1 MYEQNYNLPFLVQED
16 DGTNSPL
23 DHQRV
28 ISKLTVGLGIL
39 FYREKAISLEP
50 LPETPLGEG
59 PGHQVPDVLL
69 FDNGVQLTRIIIEV
83 TQPRTTNH
91 DLKKIIHLIE
101 DDDYGILEGFVYN
114 YKTHEW
120 FRYRKGDG
128 GAATASSF
136 SDVMGVDMGPM
147 V

>member
-1 MYEQNYNLPFLVQED
+1 MTMYEQRYNSPFLVQED

-59 PGHQVPDVLL
+59 PDHQVPDVLL
-69 FDNGVQLTRIIIEV
+69 FDNEAQLTRIIVEV
-83 TQPRTTNH
+83 AQPRTINH
-91 DLKKIIHLIE
+91 DLKKVIRLIE
-101 DDDYGILEGFVYN
+101 D
-114 YKTHEW
+114 
-120 FRYRKGDG
+120 
-128 GAATASSF
+128 
-136 SDVMGVDMGPM
+136 
-147 V
+147 